1 MPAGPYADALRE
13 LEELERALSK
23 ERTRLQKRIDFVR
36 AGTGAPGSAEADQLK
51 RLEEKER
58 ELSRRRRAL
67 HRQIDGARAR
77 DGADS
82 TE

>member
-23 ERTRLQKRIDFVR
+23 ERTQLQKRIDFVR
-36 AGTGAPGSAEADQLK
+36 AGTGAPGAAEADQLR

-58 ELSRRRRAL
+58 DLSKRRRAL

-77 DGADS
+77 DA
-82 TE
+82 E